1 MKTEIKKIDGTK
13 RELHIEV
20 EGDIVNN
27 KFDDVFKRIGQEA
40 KVAGFRPGHVPRDVL
55 EKHYSSQAHEQVLKE
70 LIPDV
75 YNQAIEKEGLDVI
88 ELPNIYDVKLS
99 RSNLVFKAAVEVTPD
114 VKLGNYK
121 GIKVEYKNIEV
132 TPEEVKRRI
141 DSLRESRKAQEAD
154 DNFARGLGYPGM
166 VELEKAITQ
175 QVFLEKEGQ
184 QRHKIEETLIE
195 TLRKQSD
202 FKLPESMVNRQ
213 LADLLRRAKLDLALK
228 GIARDKIDGSEGELR
243 KELEPQAHSQVRT
256 YLVLA
261 AVARKENIPLDDG
274 MPAKVLEFLLKEA
287 NWQQL
292 K

>member
-20 EGDIVNN
+20 EGNIVNN
-27 KFDDVFKRIGQEA
+27 KFDDVFKRIGEEA
-40 KVAGFRPGHVPRDVL
+40 KVAGFRPGHVPRDIL

-99 RSNLVFKAAVEVTPD
+99 RSNLAFKATVEVTPE

-132 TPEEVKRRI
+132 SPEEVKRRI
-141 DSLRESRKAQEAD
+141 DSLRESRKVQEAD
-154 DNFARGLGYPGM
+154 DNFARGLGYPGLA
-166 VELEKAITQ
+166 ELEKAITQ
-175 QVFLEKEGQ
+175 QVFLEEEGQ
-184 QRHKIEETLIE
+184 QRRKIEGTLIE

-228 GIARDKIDGSEGELR
+228 GIAREKIDESEGELK
-243 KELEPQAHSQVRT
+243 KELDPQARSQVRT
-256 YLVLA
+256 YLILA
-261 AVARKENIPLDDG
+261 AVARKENIPLDDE

>member
-20 EGDIVNN
+20 EGDVVNN
-27 KFDDVFKRIGQEA
+27 KFDDVLKKIGQEA
-40 KVAGFRPGHVPRDVL
+40 KVAGFRPGHAPRDVI

-88 ELPNIYDVKLS
+88 ELPNIYDVKLT
-99 RSNLVFKAAVEVTPD
+99 RSNLAFKAAVEVTPEI
-114 VKLGNYK
+114 KLGNYK

-132 TPEEVKRRI
+132 TPEELKRRI

-154 DNFARGLGYPGM
+154 DSFARGLGYPGLA
-166 VELEKAITQ
+166 ELEKTLSQ
-175 QVFLEKEGQ
+175 QVFLEKEKQ
-184 QRHKIEETLIE
+184 QHRRIEENLIE
-195 TLRKQSD
+195 ALTKQAD
-202 FKLPESMVNRQ
+202 FKLPESMVKRQ
-213 LADLLRRAKLDLALK
+213 LEDFLRRAKLDLALK
-228 GIARDKIDGSEGELR
+228 GVAREKIDENEGEL
-243 KELEPQAHSQVRT
+243 KKDLEPEARSQVRT

-261 AVARKENIPLDDG
+261 AVARKENIAINDE
-274 MPAKVLEFLLKEA
+274 MPAKVLEFLLREA
-287 NWQQL
+287 SWQQV